1 MNIAVVTYAGCVRCI
16 KECRMLAAAGHNL
29 WLFSHF
35 QPDSPPEVQLED
47 IFMQMSFY
55 NTQQELFELLTGLEF
70 IELVHVHNEP
80 SWMVHVARAAGHKK
94 IVLDAHDLNIVRYGW
109 DKAFEMG
116 GEDVNA
122 IGECDGLIV
131 PCDRY
136 IEIIEEQGKL
146 RIPTLT
152 LYSYVNEEDFV
163 EGDNDLGGIAYG
175 GSIYRPERNHPL
187 PYRIYE
193 NVARYF
199 ANKSIP
205 FHIYPGRGYEKHMP
219 FYESIGSKVHN
230 TLDQKSWIK
239 ELSRHDWG
247 FCGSPVKHRQWDN
260 TLSNKLFDYI
270 AAGIP
275 AFIYQAKATEDM
287 FGLRGIGVVVED
299 LKDIDDYYRDKDL
312 RENCRKTILEQRKKE
327 WTMESQL
334 EKLEDF
340 YEKVIKTDL
349 EPFEQQETQ

>member
-16 KECRMLAAAGHNL
+16 KECRMLAEAGHNL

-47 IFMQMSFY
+47 VFMQMSFY
-55 NTQQELFELLTGLEF
+55 NTQQELLELLTGLEF

-80 SWMVHVARAAGHKK
+80 SWMVHIARAAGHKK

-136 IEIIEEQGKL
+136 TEIIEEQGKL
-146 RIPTLT
+146 RIPILT

-163 EGDNDLGGIAYG
+163 EGDNDLGGIVYG

-187 PYRIYE
+187 PYRIYD
-193 NVARYF
+193 NVARHF
-199 ANKSIP
+199 ANKGIP

-219 FYESIGSKVHN
+219 FYESIGSVVHN
-230 TLDQKSWIK
+230 TLDQKKWIK

-275 AFIYQAKATEDM
+275 AIIYQAKATEDM
-287 FGLRGIGVVVED
+287 FGLRGIGVVVKD
-299 LKDIDDYYRDKDL
+299 LKEVEEYYRDRDL

-334 EKLEDF
+334 EKLEAF
-340 YEKVIKTDL
+340 YKEVVGKDVLPFNEQEEK
-349 EPFEQQETQ
+349 